1 MESSSIF
8 LAIITVLL
16 TLLTILSASTANTQ
30 KTIRTEMKEIFDR
43 LIKLETEHN
52 MFVNGHCAK
61 VTKKK

>member
-43 LIKLETEHN
+43 LIKLETEHE
-52 MFVNGHCAK
+52 MFKGEHCVK
-61 VTKKK
+61 LQKKK